1 MAFAIKSTF
10 DPIGLITGG
19 FSGIGI
25 MLKRLTED
33 VLDGG
38 IPIWLTNL
46 VLNIPLFVA
55 AYKVKG
61 RKFIGKTMAASLLLT
76 LWLGVIPDCDLAGGD
91 YLLASVYGGVLTG
104 AGIGLVLSAQVATGG
119 TDLIATL
126 LHQKFRSYSIAQ
138 LLQVIDGAIILA
150 GIYVCGIH
158 ASLYAIFAVFV
169 TTRVSD
175 LITEGGKFAKAVYI
189 VSEKDKVFLVGDFSA
204 YGLEKSREICHQLN
218 GEKFLVM
225 GNHDTQNE
233 QYYYECGFSGVS
245 RYPIIYENFWLVSHE
260 PLYINKNMPYANIFG
275 HVHANPI
282 YADFSEQSFCVS
294 AERINYTPVAFSEI
308 KRSIREKENKI

>member
-25 MLKRLTED
+25 LLKRLTED

-189 VSEKDKVFLVGDFSA
+189 VSEQYEQIADVVM
-204 YGLEKSREICHQLN
+204 HQL
-218 GEKFLVM
+218 GRGTTMIPAVGM
-225 GNHDTQNE
+225 YE
-233 QYYYECGFSGVS
+233 Q
-245 RYPIIYENFWLVSHE
+245 
-260 PLYINKNMPYANIFG
+260 
-275 HVHANPI
+275 
-282 YADFSEQSFCVS
+282 Q
-294 AERINYTPVAFSEI
+294 
-308 KRSIREKENKI
+308 KRSMLFCIVSKKEIASLKEHIRSIDPGAFVIVTDAREVLGEGFLEY